1 MPSLQQLRYVT
12 LVAETL
18 HFRRAAERAQCHPA
32 HAVGAAVEAGGR
44 AWRATGG
51 AVARPRR
58 DDARGRGDR
67 ARARG
72 GILADVDEI
81 AEIARRGQTMLA
93 GTIRVGVVQ
102 SLGSYFLPLV
112 IPDLH
117 LRYPDLR
124 LYVRE
129 GLADDLVRGS
139 RKDRSTCCSF
149 RFPSRGRNSPSRASS
164 GSRCWP
170 WPRWITPSPSSTAC
184 RPERLAGERILTL
197 ETGHRLHDQVRRISE
212 ETGAEISLDY
222 GATSLD
228 TIRQMVAMNLGIS
241 LLPALY
247 VRSEVQPNQM
257 VTSARLTGRSP
268 FAPSAWS
275 GGNGPRAA
283 PITGNWRRP
292 SGRSCATRRRRS
304 RSSTD
309 PGLQWEQTEGRTT
322 PTRLTAGTR

>member
-1 MPSLQQLRYVT
+1 VPSLQQLRYVT
-12 LVAETL
+12 LIAETL

-51 AVARPRR
+51 AIAARVVMTPEGEEI
-58 DDARGRGDR
+58 ATR
-67 ARARG
+67 ARR
-72 GILADVDEI
+72 ILADVAEI
-81 AEIARRGQTMLA
+81 AEIARRGQAMLA

-129 GLADDLVRGS
+129 GLADDLVRRLEDGS
-139 RKDRSTCCSF
+139 LDLLFFPLPVTGSEFAVARLFREPLLAVAAVDHPIAQLDRV
-149 RFPSRGRNSPSRASS
+149 P
-164 GSRCWP
+164 
-170 WPRWITPSPSSTAC
+170 
-184 RPERLAGERILTL
+184 PERLAGERILTL

-212 ETGAEISLDY
+212 QTGAEISLDY

-241 LLPALY
+241 SFARALRPVRGAAEPDGHLAPA
-247 VRSEVQPNQM
+247 
-257 VTSARLTGRSP
+257 
-268 FAPSAWS
+268 
-275 GGNGPRAA
+275 
-283 PITGNWRRP
+283 RRP
-292 SGRSCATRRRRS
+292 AAL
-304 RSSTD
+304 
-309 PGLQWEQTEGRTT
+309 PGHRHGL
-322 PTRLTAGTR
+322 AGTCRARGRLPRTGAGNSADPAGHGAGGHGRRLNALRFLGT